1 MKMNKPDFRYKNPEV
16 TTSELRTPV
25 EFYTSKIS
33 DGLHGRDVSFEKVF
47 YTFAKVYSPSLKD
60 IEISTGKSMEA
71 RMTLKIRDPLT
82 SYQPDNRHFVQ
93 VNDHR
98 LENKKWQIIDIRPDY
113 DNRDFLI
120 VVIGG
125 TPND

>member
-1 MKMNKPDFRYKNPEV
+1 M
-16 TTSELRTPV
+16 

-71 RMTLKIRDPLT
+71 RMTLKIRDTLT